1 MKKRKYIA
9 WMGIFWS
16 LFLVA
21 VILPQ
26 VYKNEM
32 WNSSLKEDE
41 KKKADSECIAVE
53 EQQVISLEENGLT
66 ELPKIALTFDDGP
79 SASWTPMLLDGLE
92 ERGVK
97 ATFFLIGENVEA
109 GENAQIVKRMHEEGH
124 LIGNH
129 TYHHVEI
136 TRVDRTTALEEL
148 QRTNEVIAQI
158 TGEPVEY
165 MRPPFGAWQKDLEKE
180 VHLIPVLWSVDPLD
194 WTTTNTD
201 EIVNKVV
208 TETEENDMI
217 LLHDC
222 YESTVKAALRIVDL
236 LTEEGYEFV
245 TVDQL
250 ILE

>member
-1 MKKRKYIA
+1 MNKKKYMLCI
-9 WMGIFWS
+9 S
-16 LFLVA
+16 LFWGLFFVV
-21 VILPQ
+21 VILPHLNKGKEQ
-26 VYKNEM
+26 AESVP
-32 WNSSLKEDE
+32 SSII
-41 KKKADSECIAVE
+41 SEGIL
-53 EQQVISLEENGLT
+53 QEN
-66 ELPKIALTFDDGP
+66 PKIALTFDDGP
-79 SASWTPMLLDGLE
+79 NVSYTPILLEGLK

-109 GENAQIVKRMHEEGH
+109 GENAQIVKRMYDEGH

-136 TRVDRTTALEEL
+136 TRVDSATALEEL
-148 QRTNEVIAQI
+148 KKTNEAIEQV
-158 TGEPVEY
+158 TGERVEY
-165 MRPPFGAWQKDLEKE
+165 MRPPFGAWQKNLEKE
-180 VHLIPVLWSVDPLD
+180 VNLIPVMWSVDPLD
-194 WTTTNTD
+194 WTTANTD

-208 TETEENDMI
+208 TETEENDII

-222 YESTVKAALRIVDL
+222 YESSVKAALRIIDL

>member
-1 MKKRKYIA
+1 MNKKKYISC
-9 WMGIFWS
+9 MSIFWG
-16 LFLVA
+16 LFFV
-21 VILPQ
+21 VGILPHLSKGQ
-26 VYKNEM
+26 EQADVVP
-32 WNSSLKEDE
+32 SSII
-41 KKKADSECIAVE
+41 SEGIL
-53 EQQVISLEENGLT
+53 QEN
-66 ELPKIALTFDDGP
+66 PKIALTFDDGP
-79 SASWTPMLLDGLE
+79 NVSYTPILLEGLK

-109 GENAQIVKRMHEEGH
+109 GENAQIVKRMYDEGH

-136 TRVDRTTALEEL
+136 TRVDSATALEEL
-148 QRTNEVIAQI
+148 KKTNEAIEQV
-158 TGEPVEY
+158 TGERVEY
-165 MRPPFGAWQKDLEKE
+165 MRPPFGAWQKNLEKE
-180 VHLIPVLWSVDPLD
+180 VNLIPVMWSVDPLD
-194 WTTTNTD
+194 WTTANAD

-208 TETEENDMI
+208 TETEENDII

-222 YESTVKAALRIVDL
+222 YESSVKAALRIIDL

>member
-1 MKKRKYIA
+1 MNKKKYMLCI
-9 WMGIFWS
+9 S
-16 LFLVA
+16 LFWGLFFVV
-21 VILPQ
+21 VILPHLNKGKEQ
-26 VYKNEM
+26 AESVP
-32 WNSSLKEDE
+32 SSII
-41 KKKADSECIAVE
+41 SEGIL
-53 EQQVISLEENGLT
+53 QEN
-66 ELPKIALTFDDGP
+66 PKIALTFDDGP
-79 SASWTPMLLDGLE
+79 NASYTPILLDGLT
-92 ERGVK
+92 ERGIK

-136 TRVDRTTALEEL
+136 TRVDSATALEEL
-148 QRTNEVIAQI
+148 KKTNEAIEQV
-158 TGEPVEY
+158 TGERVEY
-165 MRPPFGAWQKDLEKE
+165 MRPPFGAWQKNLEKE
-180 VHLIPVLWSVDPLD
+180 VNLIPVMWSVDPLD
-194 WTTTNTD
+194 WTTANAD

-208 TETEENDMI
+208 TETEENDII

-222 YESTVKAALRIVDL
+222 YESSVKAALRIIDL